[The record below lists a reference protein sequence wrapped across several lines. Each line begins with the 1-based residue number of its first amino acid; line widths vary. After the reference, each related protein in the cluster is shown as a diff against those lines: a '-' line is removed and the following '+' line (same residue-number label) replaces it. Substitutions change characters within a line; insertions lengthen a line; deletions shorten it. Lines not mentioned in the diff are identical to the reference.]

1 MTGRNCCLQM
11 PIVASE
17 IARPNQH
24 IGDHDAETST
34 LKSEAFCHFV
44 VSQNLLIPASFAS
57 CHSGLSGTWR
67 RPNGEWTR
75 NHVIGVNTCWRC

>member
-1 MTGRNCCLQM
+1 M

-67 RPNGEWTR
+67 HPNGEWTR